1 MRNRDQESDVLLGTM
16 ILEEIKE
23 ERGLLGF
30 VFKIR
35 KAVCVHPH
43 TCIHQ
48 DEQASGDSRNNAFN
62 EKSMKSWKW
71 GTPSPLN

>member
-1 MRNRDQESDVLLGTM
+1 M

-48 DEQASGDSRNNAFN
+48 DEKASGESRNNAFM
-62 EKSMKSWKW
+62 EK
-71 GTPSPLN
+71 